1 MLPQILSPELFY
13 FYFKNIRKQ
22 NIGMGKKLKKI
33 FFGTGVTVLIVFV
46 ILYLPFT
53 QYKLTQVLNV
63 EENVHPAK
71 AIVVLGGGLK
81 SDGSLGISTRER
93 VRYGVFLFKL
103 GFGDYLILS
112 GGDEVNG
119 KLEADQMYKMAL
131 NEGIPPE
138 AVIKEDNSLNT
149 HENAIYTKKILSR
162 YGIEEKVILVTS
174 PYHIKRAL
182 FCFRRQGIKVLPAPV
197 KNSEIYTYGLYQSLR
212 NISLLV
218 HEFLA
223 LAWYR
228 YTGRI

>member
-1 MLPQILSPELFY
+1 MIMLPQILSPELFY

-33 FFGTGVTVLIVFV
+33 FFGTGVTVLIVFG

-131 NEGIPPE
+131 NEG
-138 AVIKEDNSLNT
+138 
-149 HENAIYTKKILSR
+149 SR